1 MLNVLDQKL
10 QKMSLKGLCTNPKKL
25 PYLILHKIMSYDI
38 RCQSNLMRPVTQ
50 EMGLDES
57 ESDLS
62 EEYSSEE
69 SDDEVSFN
77 PDQLHPV
84 DCLIALLLCCDCSG
98 LEESPNGEKDLN
110 NLIHKLVHTCS
121 HLFIKLL

>member
-1 MLNVLDQKL
+1 MIFVVELIF
-10 QKMSLKGLCTNPKKL
+10 TKK
-25 PYLILHKIMSYDI
+25 HMA
-38 RCQSNLMRPVTQ
+38 LMTSDK
-50 EMGLDES
+50 ECDEESEDNS
-57 ESDLS
+57 ESD
-62 EEYSSEE
+62 
-69 SDDEVSFN
+69 DVGSFN